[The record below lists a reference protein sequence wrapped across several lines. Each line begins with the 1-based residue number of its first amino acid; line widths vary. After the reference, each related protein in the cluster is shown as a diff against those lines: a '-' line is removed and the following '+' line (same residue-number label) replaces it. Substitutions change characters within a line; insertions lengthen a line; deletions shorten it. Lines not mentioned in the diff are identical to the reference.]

1 MSALCQPAFNPEKM
15 ANAYIKR
22 LQCLKQQM
30 IVLLTTSLQ
39 LSSKLLTLCMRK
51 QNTLKNMMIILVSKE
66 DRIKKQLFSR
76 QQGKSRKKRQC
87 WFRNCRTNKW

>member
-1 MSALCQPAFNPEKM
+1 MLKRVSSVQTRFQPSKILKM
-15 ANAYIKR
+15 ANAYIKQ
-22 LQCLKQQM
+22 LQCLQQQM

-39 LSSKLLTLCMRK
+39 LSSKRLTLCMRR

-76 QQGKSRKKRQC
+76 QQGKSRKKRQY
-87 WFRNCRTNKW
+87 